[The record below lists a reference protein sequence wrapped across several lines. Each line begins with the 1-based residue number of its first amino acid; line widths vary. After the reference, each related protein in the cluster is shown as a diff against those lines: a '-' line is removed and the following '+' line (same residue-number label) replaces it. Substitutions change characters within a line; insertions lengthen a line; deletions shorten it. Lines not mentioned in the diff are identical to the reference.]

1 MDTPHAK
8 AVLLAGCSALLLI
21 LSACGGGGA
30 PAEEPTAGVAGDRGG
45 IAGDNGNVA
54 APPAALPPSPTPILD
69 IDIDQ
74 LTGVQTQV
82 MLDPGFLR
90 ALSVLGVEVGAV
102 GAASLDQGTASF
114 PITGGQLRYD
124 DPAATPGAP
133 AQGQIEHQGSGL
145 RLSAAGTSVQLTDLV
160 VDPDANLV
168 RGTITVGDQVLAQ
181 QAPLLALTGGT
192 LGPLDR
198 TGPAGTATL
207 SGTTL
212 TLSPTG
218 AEMLNDAFGITALDS
233 FTTIGTAQATI
244 ALPPS

>member
-1 MDTPHAK
+1 MNTLHAK
-8 AVLLAGCSALLLI
+8 AALLAGCSALLLT
-21 LSACGGGGA
+21 LSSCGWGGA
-30 PAEEPTAGVAGDRGG
+30 PAEEQTAGVAGDRGG
-45 IAGDNGNVA
+45 IAGDNGDIA
-54 APPAALPPSPTPILD
+54 APPAALAPSPTPILD
-69 IDIDQ
+69 IDE

-90 ALSVLGVEVGAV
+90 ALTVLGVEVGVV
-102 GAASLDQGTASF
+102 GTASVDQGTATF

-124 DPAATPGAP
+124 DPASAVSPP
-133 AQGQIEHQGSGL
+133 AQGEIEHQGSGL
-145 RLSAAGTSVQLTDLV
+145 RLSAAGRSVQLTDLV
-160 VDPDANLV
+160 VDPDDNLV
-168 RGTITVGDQVLAQ
+168 RGTIAVGDKVLAQ

-207 SGTTL
+207 TGTTL
-212 TLSPTG
+212 TLSMTA

-233 FTTIGTAQATI
+233 FTKIGTAQVTV